1 MPLPPS
7 PRAELVRAAVHA
19 AAAVA
24 GQAVTALVVTVAA
37 VGVEVEVR
45 VSAEEVRA
53 VLGPAAVE
61 GLSPVAQAIYRV
73 LTLEPQTAKTL
84 ARMAGYHVNPHF
96 RGGLRELRRRDP
108 PLCVQTPEG
117 YRRA

>member
-1 MPLPPS
+1 MPPPPSS

-19 AAAVA
+19 AAAVV

-53 VLGPAAVE
+53 VLGPVAVE
-61 GLSPVAQAIYRV
+61 GLSV
-73 LTLEPQTAKTL
+73 LAEALRAKLTPEPTTAKRL
-84 ARMAGYHVNPHF
+84 AREAGYSMGSHVYAA
-96 RGGLRELRRRDP
+96 LRELEGRQ
-108 PLCVQTPEG
+108 LCRKTAKG
-117 YRRA
+117 YRLPP